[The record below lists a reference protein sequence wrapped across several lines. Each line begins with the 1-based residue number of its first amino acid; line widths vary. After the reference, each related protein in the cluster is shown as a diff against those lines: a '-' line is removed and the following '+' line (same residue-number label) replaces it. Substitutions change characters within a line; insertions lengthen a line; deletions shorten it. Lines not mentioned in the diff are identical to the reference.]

1 MKRQAQSWG
10 ATSVHMRAHILDMYI
25 VSIFTIECVVDTIG
39 YIFYCLMSL
48 WGAHEGRHEF
58 LTNNMY
64 ISCAESLKV
73 SKLIAHRFK
82 CLLVCVSV
90 WVYNE

>member
-1 MKRQAQSWG
+1 MKKLAQSWG
-10 ATSVHMRAHILDMYI
+10 ATNVHMRAHILDMYI
-25 VSIFTIECVVDTIG
+25 VSIFTIEYVVDAFG

-48 WGAHEGRHEF
+48 CGAHERRHEF
-58 LTNNMY
+58 LTNNVY

-73 SKLIAHRFK
+73 SELIAHRFK